1 MVQESWLFLG
11 NPGVGKSTL
20 LNCLVQRAVFPS
32 GVSYG
37 GGLTMDV
44 QTCVDY
50 QRDIAYT
57 DTPGLADCMA
67 GRVAADAVTRA
78 LRSGGPRMK
87 LCFVVQLQYGR
98 VMSQDLVTMERVL
111 DSIHMPVVPFGII
124 VNCVSADACKTLS
137 SDGTAFRRVVALVN
151 SGKYTTPHVLLVPEF
166 PALVD
171 EDNKFV
177 ELPPIVRDQ
186 IDEIPTAYVPHDAI
200 CAICV
205 ANFESCV
212 ETHQRTMSML
222 EKDESAMA
230 KAQEDLTK
238 TKRGFWT
245 TAAKGMLVLGKII
258 LVLVVFV

>member
-1 MVQESWLFLG
+1 MVEGWLFLG

-20 LNCLVQRAVFPS
+20 LNCLAQRAVFPS

-50 QRDIAYT
+50 RRDVVYT
-57 DTPGLADCMA
+57 DTPGLADRTA
-67 GRVAADAVTRA
+67 ERVAADAITRA
-78 LRSGGPRMK
+78 LRSCGPRVK

-98 VMSQDLVTMERVL
+98 IVSQDLVTMERVL
-111 DSIHMPVVPFGII
+111 DSIHVPDVPFGII

-137 SDGTAFRRVVALVN
+137 SDDAAFRRVVTLVN

-177 ELPPIVRDQ
+177 ELPPIVRERIEQ
-186 IDEIPTAYVPHDAI
+186 IPTARVPRDAVTPIYVEG
-200 CAICV
+200 
-205 ANFESCV
+205 FESSV
-212 ETHQRTMSML
+212 NMLQRTVSIL
-222 EKDESAMA
+222 EKDDSAMA
-230 KAQEDLTK
+230 KAQEKLAQ
-238 TKRGFWT
+238 TKREFWK
-245 TAAKGMLVLGKII
+245 TAAKGMLVLGKIV
-258 LVLVVFV
+258 LLLVVLI